1 MSDTATN
8 LTSAMSAAMS
18 ALRRNALLQWMV
30 AGQRRLY
37 RLLAHRDSGASG
49 GSCFLISVDSPK
61 VGWPEERPLDDLVQA
76 MAAGDLQVLETD
88 HLLAQLRR
96 EEALTPTQRELRDEA
111 WAMIRELVEA
121 PDQRILWPGESGPL
135 VKAAAA
141 RHKVNVSTL
150 YKHLRRYWQRGQ
162 MREALQPTL
171 NKCGGAGK
179 PHQPGAV
186 KLGRPVTGKGQ
197 VGINVTDVVRVHFED
212 AIDRYYR
219 KDEKLPLSLTYDR
232 MLGDHYNSGFVE
244 KDGQLTPILKPAEQR
259 PSFAQFQRHY
269 KLHHT
274 KLSSL
279 TSRKGAA
286 YVARNHRAVLG
297 DQSKSALAV
306 GEYAMIDA
314 TTADLHIVSSLD
326 RSQVVGRPTVYYVV
340 DVFSQLITGV
350 HVTCDDARYNSAAM
364 AVWNAYSDKV
374 AFCAELGITITADQ
388 WPARDLPLNLYADRG
403 ELLSVVADQIPSKLG
418 VRVVNAPAYRPD
430 LKGLVERAFHTFNQM
445 TINWLPGAIRYD
457 GEERG
462 ERDYRKDSVFTLP
475 EFKKVL
481 VQSILAYNASYLAGY
496 LRTAEM
502 IADHVEPRPNDLWAW
517 GLPRAAL
524 ITHDPAW
531 VRLALLPMD
540 KGTIQPKGLYFHGVH
555 YTCARAMREEWF
567 ATVRHNSVRSV
578 QCSFDPGSVN
588 RIYLL
593 GDNQV
598 VDLCDLTSGDS
609 WATGLS
615 WPELTAYLKAKRQ
628 SDRDAKNEDVQL
640 RVTAN
645 ANTQAVIKQATQL
658 TKAATGGGAPS
669 TKNMHEAKTAERLL
683 ELQAQAATT
692 QAIVGVPPAPI
703 PTAAPAP
710 NPNVTA
716 TSKVASKWAMLNK
729 QLKP

>member
-8 LTSAMSAAMS
+8 PTPATS
-18 ALRRNALLQWMV
+18 ALRRNALLQWMD

-37 RLLAHRDSGASG
+37 RLLACRPSGASW
-49 GSCFLISVDSPK
+49 FLISVDSPK
-61 VGWPEERPLDDLVQA
+61 VGWPVEYPLADLAKA
-76 MAAGDLQVLETD
+76 MAAGDLQVLERD
-88 HLLAQLRR
+88 HLMTQLRR
-96 EEALTPTQRELRDEA
+96 EEALTPKQRELRDQA

-121 PDQRILWPGESGPL
+121 TDQRILWPGESGPL
-135 VKAAAA
+135 VKAAAV
-141 RHKVNVSTL
+141 RHQVNVSTL

-162 MREALQPTL
+162 MREALQPML
-171 NKCGGAGK
+171 NKCGGTGK
-179 PHQPGAV
+179 PHRPGAV

-197 VGINVTDVVRVHFED
+197 VGINVTDVMRSHFED

-219 KDEKLPLSLTYDR
+219 KGEKLSLSLTYER
-232 MLGDHYNSGFVE
+232 MLGDHYASGFEE
-244 KDGQLTPILKPAEQR
+244 KDGELTPILKPVEQR
-259 PSFAQFQRHY
+259 PSSAQFQRHY

-279 TSRKGAA
+279 TARKGAA

-326 RSQVVGRPTVYYVV
+326 RSQVVGRPMIYYVV
-340 DVFSQLITGV
+340 DVYSRLITGV
-350 HVTCDDARYNSAAM
+350 HVTSDNTGYNAAAM
-364 AVWNAYSDKV
+364 AVWNAFSDKV
-374 AFCAELGITITADQ
+374 EFCAELGITITPDQ

-403 ELLSVVADQIPSKLG
+403 ELLSGMADQLPSKLG
-418 VRVVNAPAYRPD
+418 VRVDNAPAYRPD

-462 ERDYRKDSVFTLP
+462 ERDYRKDAVFTLP

-481 VQSILAYNASYLAGY
+481 VQSILAYNASHLAGY
-496 LRTAEM
+496 LLTPEM
-502 IADHVEPRPNDLWAW
+502 IADHVEPRPNKLWAW
-517 GLPRAAL
+517 GLPRAAM

-531 VRLALLPMD
+531 VRLAILPTD
-540 KGTIQPKGLYFHGVH
+540 RGTIQPKGLYFNGVH

-567 ATVRHNSVRSV
+567 ATVRHNAVRSV
-578 QCSFDPGSVN
+578 QCSFDPGAVN

-593 GDNQV
+593 GDQV
-598 VDLCDLTSGDS
+598 DVCDLTSADS
-609 WATGLS
+609 WAAGLS
-615 WPELTAYLKAKRQ
+615 WPELNAYLKDKRV

-645 ANTQAVIKQATQL
+645 ANTQAVIKQARKL

-669 TKNMHEAKTAERLL
+669 TKMMEEAKKAERLQ
-683 ELQAQAATT
+683 ELQAQAGTT
-692 QAIVGVPPAPI
+692 QGIVGLPPAPI
-703 PTAAPAP
+703 PTAATVP
-710 NPNVTA
+710 NSTG

-729 QLKP
+729 LMKPS